1 MTVGSQ
7 MAAGTPCTE
16 QTPVIWRSG
25 EVESERGRTVEALAG
40 FIGAGTGTGSGT
52 GMAWRGAVRAGSSA
66 GACSGDARARRTC
79 EGLFLPLFNRL
90 QRLQACESCH
100 ESGAD
105 LFLAPM
111 AISYM

>member
-1 MTVGSQ
+1 

-40 FIGAGTGTGSGT
+40 FIGAGASGGTGL
-52 GMAWRGAVRAGSSA
+52 AWRGAVRTGSST
-66 GACSGDARARRTC
+66 GACSGDARARRTHG
-79 EGLFLPLFNRL
+79 GLFLPLFKRL
-90 QRLQACESCH
+90 QRSQACESCH
-100 ESGAD
+100 ESDAD

>member
-1 MTVGSQ
+1 V
-7 MAAGTPCTE
+7 AAGTPCAE
-16 QTPVIWRSG
+16 QTLVIWRSS
-25 EVESERGRTVEALAG
+25 EVESERGRTVEASVG
-40 FIGAGTGTGSGT
+40 FIGAGAGGGTGLAWCGAVRTGSG
-52 GMAWRGAVRAGSSA
+52 A
-66 GACSGDARARRTC
+66 GACFGDARARRTC
-79 EGLFLPLFNRL
+79 GGLFLPLFKRL